1 MENEIRRDFDK
12 IIKTAENTFENVEIE
27 QDFSV
32 RRALLKIRGS
42 FGTLNVR
49 ITEVIDDDKR
59 KYAYYVLK
67 KDSVVMGLDNA
78 PDIKALKIKY
88 GKDFV
93 YYLNERIPYFH
104 GEEKKRTELTKGIGF
119 NEFLEK
125 IKSMIKT

>member
-1 MENEIRRDFDK
+1 MENEIRRHFDE
-12 IIKTAENTFENVEIE
+12 IIKTAESTFENVEIE

-42 FGTLNVR
+42 FGTLNVG

-67 KDSVVMGLDNA
+67 TDTVVMGFDNA

-88 GKDFV
+88 GKDFL
-93 YYLNERIPYFH
+93 YHLNERIPHFH
-104 GEEKKRTELTKGIGF
+104 GKEKKSTELPKEIDF
-119 NEFLEK
+119 NDFLER
-125 IKSMIKT
+125 IKSVIKT